1 MVHTTVKDN
10 VFGSIGGD
18 AFSNNTTINSN
29 NTVNIYPSS
38 RSSSTPISRHG
49 RGYMPTSNTLLYGRD
64 LDLDF
69 IVEGLVWK
77 PETPA
82 SKRARFALLG
92 TGGMGKSSLALK
104 VMRDPRLLAVYPEY
118 DQLWFPCV
126 QATSFSLFLD
136 TIHSALD
143 ITSDTKN
150 TLNDILNEL
159 RSSKPLLLLF
169 DNFETPWN
177 IVGARGEIAQFLRDV
192 DAIPHIAL
200 FITMRAT
207 IAPCEEIIWTE
218 MRIKPLDVEASRRLY
233 IEIDTKARED
243 QKLSELLEM
252 LGNMPL
258 AVKLMA
264 RQGKSTGCTVEEL
277 MKSYSKIGTA
287 MLGPS
292 EGSDPQNSVSIS
304 ISMSLDNSQI
314 KLEPNAV
321 VLLCRISLLPTG
333 TSFQT
338 LQIWWASDIP
348 NLQNALQALLE
359 ASLLERRTT
368 TYFVLP
374 VIRSHVLD
382 PSRFPSQVRTYM
394 VTATCNFL
402 KRHHCTT
409 PGEPSYKEDMTERCI
424 QEINLQ
430 ALLLQTESTNDDVIQ
445 CHLVLAYHHFHTRAR
460 TEVIEHAVKLAS
472 DLDDPDFIGQV
483 SHCYAMILSR
493 LNQFG
498 QALEQYKVARE
509 AYLATSRRRDAAIML
524 LEISYMSTFLDLVT
538 DEIPLIEQARLELE
552 TIHRPKFSHH
562 QHFLHTWS
570 SFGNRFKKGSSKKPK
585 EEWETDD
592 HWAML
597 IYLQRIGRAYYRQ
610 HKPSDAI
617 THFIK
622 ARNLHIKLS
631 SSGSLSALWLARA
644 YRRLHQYDEA
654 EKWGLLS
661 LKEHKE
667 IYDDDSFVLLILGQ
681 ISISRGQYDQ
691 AIERSQDSSS
701 MAKSRNDQRN
711 TTLALIELGRAY
723 MKKEETEDARASFME
738 ALTRGGPV
746 EGLQREMVVCRYY
759 LDKLDD
765 PLRVP
770 TEEQRV
776 ALRVT
781 EHGEDIAS

>member
-1 MVHTTVKDN
+1 
-10 VFGSIGGD
+10 
-18 AFSNNTTINSN
+18 
-29 NTVNIYPSS
+29 
-38 RSSSTPISRHG
+38 
-49 RGYMPTSNTLLYGRD
+49 MPASNTLLYGRD

-69 IVEGLVWK
+69 IVEHLLRE

-104 VMRDPRLLAVYPEY
+104 VMRDPRLLAVFREY
-118 DQLWFPCV
+118 DQLWLPCV
-126 QATSFSLFLD
+126 QATSFALLLD

-143 ITSDTKN
+143 ITGDTKN
-150 TLNDILNEL
+150 ILNDILNEL

-177 IVGARGEIAQFLRDV
+177 ILGARGEVAQFLRDV

-207 IAPCEEIIWTE
+207 VAPCEEIPWTE
-218 MRIKPLDVEASRRLY
+218 MRIKPLEVESSHRLY
-233 IEIDTKARED
+233 TEIDTKARDD

-264 RQGKSTGCTVEEL
+264 RQGKSTGCTVKEL
-277 MKSYSKIGTA
+277 TESYLKIGTA

-304 ISMSLDNSQI
+304 ISMSLDSPQI

-333 TSFQT
+333 ASFQT
-338 LQIWWASDIP
+338 LEKWWASDIP

-359 ASLLERRTT
+359 ASLLERCTT

-382 PSRFPSQVRTYM
+382 PSRFPEQVRTYM
-394 VTATCNFL
+394 VTAACDFL
-402 KRHHCTT
+402 ERHSCVV
-409 PGEPSYKEDMTERCI
+409 PGQPSYKEDMTERRI

-430 ALLLQTESTNDDVIQ
+430 ALLLQTE
-445 CHLVLAYHHFHTRAR
+445 HLVLAHHHLHTRAR
-460 TEVIEHAVKLAS
+460 TEVIEHAMKLAS
-472 DLDDPDFIGQV
+472 DLGDQDFIGQV
-483 SHCYAMILSR
+483 SYCYATILSS
-493 LNQFG
+493 LNRFG

-509 AYLATSRRRDAAIML
+509 AYLATSQHRDAAIVL
-524 LEISYMSTFLDLVT
+524 LEIAFMTTFLDPVT
-538 DEIPLIEQARLELE
+538 DEIPLIQQAQLELE
-552 TIHRPKFSHH
+552 AIHHPKLNHR
-562 QHFLHTWS
+562 QRFLRKFL
-570 SFGNRFKKGSSKKPK
+570 SFGTRFKKEGSKKPK

-592 HWAML
+592 PWTTAV
-597 IYLQRIGRAYYRQ
+597 YLERIGRAYYRQ
-610 HKPSDAI
+610 NRYSDTI

-622 ARNLHIKLS
+622 ARNLRIKS
-631 SSGSLSALWLARA
+631 SSHASHCTLWLARA
-644 YRRLHQYDEA
+644 CRGLQQYDEA

-661 LKEHKE
+661 LEERKE
-667 IYDDDSFVLLILGQ
+667 IRDDVDSGLLILGQ

-691 AIERSQDSSS
+691 AIERLQHSLC
-701 MAKSRNDQRN
+701 MAKSRNDQRYI
-711 TTLALIELGRAY
+711 TLALIELGRAY
-723 MKKEETEDARASFME
+723 MKKEETDDARASFME
-738 ALTRGGPV
+738 ALTCGGPA
-746 EGLQREMVVCRYY
+746 EGLQRQMVICRYY
-759 LDKLDD
+759 LDKLVD

-770 TEEQRV
+770 TEEQMV
-776 ALRVT
+776 ALSVT
-781 EHGEDIAS
+781 DHKEDILS